1 MRQKSQISNLK
12 SQICFMKVGDKIKV
26 FAPATVANVACGF
39 DVLGFAIDKPGDEL
53 VMEITAEK
61 GVVIVDIEG
70 DGGVLP
76 RDAKKNS
83 ATVAIQD
90 YLDFINA
97 DFGCKIWLKK
107 MMPSGSGLGSSAASA
122 VAGVYAINMLCNEKL
137 SKQELMPFLL
147 NAEKAACDA
156 AIADNVAASLFG
168 GFILVRSYEPLDIL
182 QIPVP
187 EDLWCAVINPH
198 VIVLTKDAREILPK
212 EIPLAHSLRQ
222 SANVGGM
229 MVGLLRGDYD
239 LIGRSL
245 VDYIAEPYRSKLIPG
260 FYEMKN
266 AAKAAGALG
275 GSISGSGPSVFA
287 LCHGKEIAH
296 KAGEAMKQVMT
307 DMNIGADVYVSKV
320 NNQGPKVLP
329 LSE

>member
-1 MRQKSQISNLK
+1 MTYDLRLMTK
-12 SQICFMKVGDKIKV
+12 KIKV

-61 GVVIVDIEG
+61 GVVIADIEG

-90 YLDFINA
+90 YLDFIQA

-122 VAGVYAINMLCNEKL
+122 VAGVFAINMLCNEKL

-198 VIVLTKDAREILPK
+198 VIVLTKEAREILPK
-212 EIPLAHSLRQ
+212 DIPLAHSLRQ

-266 AAKAAGALG
+266 AAKEAGALG

-287 LCHGKEIAH
+287 LCHGKEIAY
-296 KAGEAMKQVMT
+296 KVGDAMKNVM
-307 DMNIGADVYVSKV
+307 NNLSIGADVYVSKV

-329 LSE
+329 LID

>member
-1 MRQKSQISNLK
+1 
-12 SQICFMKVGDKIKV
+12 MKIGDKIKV

-53 VMEITAEK
+53 IMEITAEK
-61 GVVIVDIEG
+61 GVAIADIEG
-70 DGGVLP
+70 DEGMLP
-76 RDAKKNS
+76 RDPKKNS

-90 YLDFINA
+90 YLDFIQAN
-97 DFGCKIWLKK
+97 FGCKIWLKK
-107 MMPSGSGLGSSAASA
+107 LMPSGSGLGSSAASA
-122 VAGVYAINMLCNEKL
+122 VAGVFAINMLCNEQLTKEEML
-137 SKQELMPFLL
+137 PFLL

-187 EDLWCAVINPH
+187 EDLWCAVIHPD
-198 VIVLTKDAREILPK
+198 VVVLTKEAREILPK

-229 MVGLLRGDYD
+229 MVGLLRGDYE

-260 FYEMKN
+260 FYDMKQ
-266 AAKAAGALG
+266 AAKNAGALG

-296 KAGEAMKQVMT
+296 KAGDAKKSIIDELH
-307 DMNIGADVYVSKV
+307 IGAEVYVSKV
-320 NNQGPKVLP
+320 NNHGPKVLP
-329 LSE
+329 LTE

>member
-1 MRQKSQISNLK
+1 
-12 SQICFMKVGDKIKV
+12 MKPGDKIKV

-39 DVLGFAIDKPGDEL
+39 DVLGFAIDRPGDEL
-53 VMEITAEK
+53 IMEITAEK
-61 GVVIVDIEG
+61 GVVIEDIEG
-70 DGGVLP
+70 DDGVLP
-76 RDAKKNS
+76 RDPLKNS
-83 ATVAIQD
+83 ATVAILD
-90 YLDFINA
+90 YLDYIGA
-97 DFGCKIWLKK
+97 DFGCKVRIKK

-122 VAGVYAINMLCNEKL
+122 VAGVYAINMLCNERL
-137 SKQELMPFLL
+137 TKQEMLPFLL

-168 GFILVRSYEPLDIL
+168 GFILVRSYEPLDVI

-187 EDLWCAVINPH
+187 EELWCAVINPD

-212 EIPLAHSLRQ
+212 DIPLSISLRQ

-229 MVGLLRGDYD
+229 IAGLLRGDYD

-260 FYEMKN
+260 FYEMKH
-266 AAKAAGALG
+266 AAISAGALG

-287 LCHGKEIAH
+287 LCKGKESAYR
-296 KAGEAMKQVMT
+296 AGAAMKAVM
-307 DMNIGADVYVSKV
+307 DELKIGAEVYVSKV
-320 NNQGPKVLP
+320 NALGPKVLP
-329 LSE
+329 LVD

>member
-1 MRQKSQISNLK
+1 
-12 SQICFMKVGDKIKV
+12 MKIGNRIKV

-39 DVLGFAIDKPGDEL
+39 DVLGFAIEKPGDEL
-53 VMEITAEK
+53 VMELTSEK

-90 YLDFINA
+90 YLDYIKA

-122 VAGVYAINMLCNEKL
+122 VAGVYAINMLCNEQLTKEEML
-137 SKQELMPFLL
+137 PFLL

-222 SANVGGM
+222 SANVGGI

-260 FYEMKN
+260 FYEMKK
-266 AAKAAGALG
+266 AAKEAGALG

-287 LCHGKEIAH
+287 LCQGKEAAY
-296 KAGEAMKQVMT
+296 KAGEAMKQVM
-307 DMNIGADVYVSKV
+307 DNLKIGSDVYISKV
-320 NNQGPKVLP
+320 NSHGPKVLP
-329 LSE
+329 FSE

>member
-1 MRQKSQISNLK
+1 
-12 SQICFMKVGDKIKV
+12 MKVGDKIRV

-53 VMEITAEK
+53 IMEISAQK
-61 GVVIVDIEG
+61 GVEIIEIEG
-70 DGGVLP
+70 DDGVLP
-76 RDAKKNS
+76 RDPKKNS

-90 YLDFINA
+90 YLDFIDA

-107 MMPSGSGLGSSAASA
+107 LMPSGSGLGSSAASA
-122 VAGVYAINMLCNEKL
+122 VAGVFAINMLCAEKL
-137 SKQELMPFLL
+137 NKQELMPFLL

-187 EDLWCAVINPH
+187 EDLWCAVIHPH
-198 VIVLTKDAREILPK
+198 VVVLTKDAREILPK

-222 SANVGGM
+222 SANVGGI
-229 MVGLLRGDYD
+229 MVGLLRGDYE

-266 AAKAAGALG
+266 AAMEAGALG
-275 GSISGSGPSVFA
+275 ASISGSGPSVFA

-296 KAGEAMKQVMT
+296 KTGEALQAVMQK
-307 DMNIGADVYVSKV
+307 MNIKSEVYVSKV
-320 NNQGPKVLP
+320 NAQGPKVLP
-329 LSE
+329 LID

>member
-1 MRQKSQISNLK
+1 
-12 SQICFMKVGDKIKV
+12 MKIGDRIKV

-53 VMEITAEK
+53 IMEIIPEK
-61 GVVIVDIEG
+61 KVIIEDIVG
-70 DGGVLP
+70 DDGVLP
-76 RDAKKNS
+76 RDATKNS

-90 YLDFINA
+90 YLNFIHA

-137 SKQELMPFLL
+137 TKQEMLPFLL

-168 GFILVRSYEPLDIL
+168 GFILVRSYEPLDII

-187 EDLWCAVINPH
+187 EELYCAVINPK
-198 VIVLTKDAREILPK
+198 VIVLTKEAREILPK
-212 EIPLAHSLRQ
+212 EISLAHSLRQ
-222 SANVGGM
+222 SANVGGLM
-229 MVGLLRGDYD
+229 IGLLRGDYD

-260 FYEMKN
+260 FYDMKN
-266 AAKAAGALG
+266 AALQAGALG

-287 LCHGKEIAH
+287 LCKGVETANKV
-296 KAGEAMKQVMT
+296 GLAMKAEM
-307 DMNIGADVYVSKV
+307 DKLNINSEVFVSKV
-320 NNQGPKVLP
+320 NTQGPKVLP
-329 LSE
+329 FVD

>member
-1 MRQKSQISNLK
+1 
-12 SQICFMKVGDKIKV
+12 MKPGDKIKV

-39 DVLGFAIDKPGDEL
+39 DVLGFAIDRPGDEL
-53 VMEITAEK
+53 IMEITAEK
-61 GVVIVDIEG
+61 GVVIEDIEG

-76 RDAKKNS
+76 RDPLKNS
-83 ATVAIQD
+83 ATVAILD
-90 YLDFINA
+90 YLDYIGA
-97 DFGCKIWLKK
+97 DFGCKVRIKK

-122 VAGVYAINMLCNEKL
+122 VAGVYAINMLCNERL
-137 SKQELMPFLL
+137 TKQEMLPFLL

-168 GFILVRSYEPLDIL
+168 GFILVRSYEPLDVI

-187 EDLWCAVINPH
+187 EELWCAVINPD

-212 EIPLAHSLRQ
+212 DIPLSISLRQ

-229 MVGLLRGDYD
+229 IAGLLRGDYD

-260 FYEMKN
+260 FYEMKH
-266 AAKAAGALG
+266 AAISAGALG

-287 LCHGKEIAH
+287 LCKGKETAYR
-296 KAGEAMKQVMT
+296 AGDAMKAVM
-307 DMNIGADVYVSKV
+307 DELKIGAEVYVSKV
-320 NNQGPKVLP
+320 NTLGPKVLP
-329 LSE
+329 MVD

>member
-1 MRQKSQISNLK
+1 
-12 SQICFMKVGDKIKV
+12 MKVGDKIKV

-53 VMEITAEK
+53 IMEITATK
-61 GVVIVDIEG
+61 GVEIVDIEG

-76 RDAKKNS
+76 RDAKRNS

-90 YLDFINA
+90 YLDCIEA
-97 DFGCKIWLKK
+97 GFGCKIWLKK

-122 VAGVYAINMLCNEKL
+122 VAGVFAINMLCNEKL

-198 VIVLTKDAREILPK
+198 VIVLTKEAREILPK

-229 MVGLLRGDYD
+229 MVGLLRGDYE
-239 LIGRSL
+239 LIGRSM

-266 AAKAAGALG
+266 AAISAGALG
-275 GSISGSGPSVFA
+275 ASISGSGPSVFA
-287 LCHGKEIAH
+287 LCHGKEIAN
-296 KAGEAMKQVMT
+296 KVGEALKSEMDKL
-307 DMNIGADVYVSKV
+307 NIGADVYVSKV

-329 LSE
+329 LTD

>member
-1 MRQKSQISNLK
+1 
-12 SQICFMKVGDKIKV
+12 MKIGDKIRV

-53 VMEITAEK
+53 IMDITAEP
-61 GVVIVDIEG
+61 GVRIESIEG
-70 DGGVLP
+70 DEGQLP
-76 RDAKKNS
+76 RDPKKNS

-90 YLDFINA
+90 YLDHIGA
-97 DFGCKIWLKK
+97 AFGCRIWLKK
-107 MMPSGSGLGSSAASA
+107 LMPSGSGLGSSAASA
-122 VAGVYAINMLCNEKL
+122 VAGVYAINTLCGERLTKEEML
-137 SKQELMPFLL
+137 PFLL

-182 QIPVP
+182 HIPVP
-187 EDLWCAVINPH
+187 EDLWCAVIHPH
-198 VIVLTKDAREILPK
+198 VVVLTKDAREILPK
-212 EIPLAHSLRQ
+212 DIPLAHSLRQ

-245 VDYIAEPYRSKLIPG
+245 VDYIAEPYRSQLIPG
-260 FYEMKN
+260 FYDMKN
-266 AAKAAGALG
+266 AAKEAGALG

-287 LCHGKEIAH
+287 LCHGKDAAFR
-296 KAGEAMKQVMT
+296 AGDAMKAVL
-307 DMNIGADVYVSKV
+307 DKLGVSSEVYVSKV
-320 NNQGPKVLP
+320 NAQGPKVLP
-329 LSE
+329 FTD

>member
-1 MRQKSQISNLK
+1 
-12 SQICFMKVGDKIKV
+12 
-26 FAPATVANVACGF
+26 
-39 DVLGFAIDKPGDEL
+39 DEL
-53 VMEITAEK
+53 IMELSPEK
-61 GVVIVDIEG
+61 GVVIADIEG

-76 RDAKKNS
+76 RDPKKNS

-90 YLDFINA
+90 YLDFIGA

-122 VAGVYAINMLCNEKL
+122 VAGVYAINMLCEEKL
-137 SKQELMPFLL
+137 TKQELMPFLL

-187 EDLWCAVINPH
+187 DDLWCAVINPH
-198 VIVLTKDAREILPK
+198 VIVLTKEAREILPK

-260 FYEMKN
+260 FYDMKN
-266 AAKAAGALG
+266 AAKQAGALG

-287 LCHGKEIAH
+287 LCHGKEIAQ
-296 KAGEAMKQVMT
+296 KAGAAMKEVI
-307 DMNIGADVYVSKV
+307 NNLGINADVYVSKV

-329 LSE
+329 LNE

>member
-1 MRQKSQISNLK
+1 MEIK
-12 SQICFMKVGDKIKV
+12 SQICLMKVGDKIRV

-53 VMEITAEK
+53 IMEITAEK
-61 GVVIVDIEG
+61 GVVIADIEG

-76 RDAKKNS
+76 RDAQKNS

-90 YLDFINA
+90 YLDYIKA

-122 VAGVYAINMLCNEKL
+122 VAGVYAINMLCNERL
-137 SKQELMPFLL
+137 TKQEMLPFLL
-147 NAEKAACDA
+147 DAEKAACDA
-156 AIADNVAASLFG
+156 AIADNVAAGLFG

-198 VIVLTKDAREILPK
+198 VIVLTKEAREILPK

-260 FYEMKN
+260 FYEMKQ
-266 AAKAAGALG
+266 AAKDAGALG

-287 LCHGKEIAH
+287 LCHGKETAY
-296 KAGEAMKQVMT
+296 KAGDAMKEVMNKL
-307 DMNIGADVYVSKV
+307 NIGADVYVSKV

-329 LSE
+329 LTD

>member
-1 MRQKSQISNLK
+1 
-12 SQICFMKVGDKIKV
+12 MKVGDKIKV

-53 VMEITAEK
+53 IMEITATK
-61 GVVIVDIEG
+61 GVEIVDIEG

-76 RDAKKNS
+76 RDAKRNS

-90 YLDFINA
+90 YLDCIEA

-122 VAGVYAINMLCNEKL
+122 VAGVFAINMLCNEKL

-198 VIVLTKDAREILPK
+198 VIVLTKEAREILPK

-229 MVGLLRGDYD
+229 MVGLLRGDYE
-239 LIGRSL
+239 LIGRSM

-266 AAKAAGALG
+266 AAISAGALG
-275 GSISGSGPSVFA
+275 ASISGSGPSVFA
-287 LCHGKEIAH
+287 LCHGKEIAN
-296 KAGEAMKQVMT
+296 KVGEALKSEMDKL
-307 DMNIGADVYVSKV
+307 NIGADVYVSKV

-329 LSE
+329 LTD

>member
-1 MRQKSQISNLK
+1 
-12 SQICFMKVGDKIKV
+12 MKIGDRIKV

-53 VMEITAEK
+53 IMEIIPEQK
-61 GVVIVDIEG
+61 VVIEDIVG
-70 DGGVLP
+70 DDGVLP
-76 RDAKKNS
+76 RDATKNS

-90 YLDFINA
+90 YLNFIHA

-137 SKQELMPFLL
+137 SKQEMLPFLL

-168 GFILVRSYEPLDIL
+168 GFILVRSYEPLDII

-187 EDLWCAVINPH
+187 EELYCAVINPK
-198 VIVLTKDAREILPK
+198 VIVLTKEAREILPK
-212 EIPLAHSLRQ
+212 EISLAHSLRQ
-222 SANVGGM
+222 SANVGGLM
-229 MVGLLRGDYD
+229 IGLLRGDYD

-266 AAKAAGALG
+266 AAINAGALG

-287 LCHGKEIAH
+287 LCKGIETANKV
-296 KAGEAMKQVMT
+296 GNAMKAEM
-307 DMNIGADVYVSKV
+307 DKLNIKSEVFVSKV
-320 NNQGPKVLP
+320 NTQGPKVLP
-329 LSE
+329 FVD

>member
-1 MRQKSQISNLK
+1 
-12 SQICFMKVGDKIKV
+12 MKIKDKIRV

-53 VMEITAEK
+53 IMEITADK

-90 YLDFINA
+90 YLDFIQA

-137 SKQELMPFLL
+137 TKQELMPFLL

-156 AIADNVAASLFG
+156 AIADNVGASLFG

-187 EDLWCAVINPH
+187 DDLWCAVINPH

-212 EIPLAHSLRQ
+212 QIPLAHSLRQ

-266 AAKAAGALG
+266 AAIQAGALG

-296 KAGEAMKQVMT
+296 KAGDAMKSVM
-307 DMNIGADVYVSKV
+307 DAMNIGADVYVSKV

-329 LSE
+329 ISE

>member
-1 MRQKSQISNLK
+1 
-12 SQICFMKVGDKIKV
+12 MKVGDKIRV

-53 VMEITAEK
+53 IMEITAEK

-70 DGGVLP
+70 DEGVLP

-90 YLDFINA
+90 YLDFIEA

-122 VAGVYAINMLCNEKL
+122 VAGVFAINMLCNERL

-198 VIVLTKDAREILPK
+198 VIVLTKEAREILPK
-212 EIPLAHSLRQ
+212 DIPLAHSLRQ
-222 SANVGGM
+222 SANVGGL

-260 FYEMKN
+260 FYNMKN
-266 AAKAAGALG
+266 AAIEAGALG
-275 GSISGSGPSVFA
+275 ASISGSGPSVFA

-296 KAGEAMKQVMT
+296 KVGEALKTEMDKL
-307 DMNIGADVYVSKV
+307 NIGADVYVSKV

-329 LSE
+329 LID

>member
-1 MRQKSQISNLK
+1 MILK
-12 SQICFMKVGDKIKV
+12 IMTAKTPKRIRV

-53 VMEITAEK
+53 IMEITPEK
-61 GVVIVDIEG
+61 GVQIVDIEG

-122 VAGVYAINMLCNEKL
+122 VAGVFAINMLCDERL
-137 SKQELMPFLL
+137 SKEEMLPFLL

-198 VIVLTKDAREILPK
+198 VIVLTKEAREILPK

-222 SANVGGM
+222 SANVGGL

-245 VDYIAEPYRSKLIPG
+245 IDYIAEPYRSKLIPG
-260 FYEMKN
+260 FYDMKN
-266 AAKAAGALG
+266 AAIEAGALG
-275 GSISGSGPSVFA
+275 SSISGSGPSVFA
-287 LCHGKEIAH
+287 LCHGKETAQ
-296 KAGEAMKQVMT
+296 KVGEAMKNVM
-307 DMNIGADVYVSKV
+307 DKLNLGADVYISKV
-320 NNQGPKVLP
+320 NNHGPKVLP
-329 LSE
+329 LSND